1 MIMMDKMMKRNDY
14 FSVDEIIDS
23 LDEMYGSQ
31 EKRKEFEQFYKSFV
45 IQASESAVSNQSEA
59 LKKLVDETEVFSLI
73 IKEKTKEFEETAK
86 EIYAMGRFDGAHD
99 AFGTWCKMYF
109 DISEYEKTITRILN
123 KKHVKEILRCV
134 REQPGIQNKVILD
147 IVKIKPNHLSELT
160 SEMIHYQIISRY
172 SIGKNTFY
180 ELTPRAKVYFSKKEK
195 REYRI
200 RLNRIKMA
208 QYMDNDFCLEQFDTE
223 HRAAYLDEFNL
234 YRSMKIRKE
243 YNEDLSMIPERS
255 MYNV

>member
-1 MIMMDKMMKRNDY
+1 MDKLIKRNDF
-14 FSVDEIIDS
+14 FSVDEMIDS
-23 LDEMYGSQ
+23 LDEMHGNQ

-59 LKKLVDETEVFSLI
+59 LKKLVDDTEVFSLI

-86 EIYAMGRFDGAHD
+86 EIYAMGRFEGAHD
-99 AFGTWCKMYF
+99 AFGTWSKMYF

-147 IVKIKPNHLSELT
+147 MVKIKPNHLSELT
-160 SEMIHYQIISRY
+160 SEMIHYQILCRY
-172 SIGKNTFY
+172 TIGKNTFY
-180 ELTPRAKVYFSKKEK
+180 ELTPRAKVYFNKKEK

-200 RLNRIKMA
+200 KLNRIKMA
-208 QYMDNDFCLEQFDTE
+208 LYKDFDFGWELNDDEP
-223 HRAAYLDEFNL
+223 RAAYFEEFIP
-234 YRSMKIRKE
+234 YRTIKVRKE
-243 YNEDLSMIPERS
+243 YTSELNMIPERS

>member
-1 MIMMDKMMKRNDY
+1 MMDKLTKRNEF
-14 FSVDEIIDS
+14 FSVDEMIDS
-23 LDEMYGSQ
+23 LEEMYGSQ

-45 IQASESAVSNQSEA
+45 IQASESAVSNQSDA

-86 EIYAMGRFDGAHD
+86 EIYAMGRFEGAYD

-134 REQPGIQNKVILD
+134 RKQPGIQNKMILD
-147 IVKIKPNHLSELT
+147 TVKIKPNHLSQLT

-180 ELTPRAKVYFSKKEK
+180 ELTPRAKEYFNKKEK

-200 RLNRIKMA
+200 RLNRQKMA
-208 QYMDNDFCLEQFDTE
+208 LYTDFDYCWEQIDAE
-223 HRAAYLDEFNL
+223 PRAAYFEEFIP
-234 YRSMKIRKE
+234 YRSIKVRKE
-243 YNEDLSMIPERS
+243 YNEDWSMIPGRS